1 MMNQWFL
8 IKFVKISE
16 KSLKFLP
23 WCPFYIGAKRPLLK
37 DYGAKRP
44 LLKVHSAKSPLP
56 KCRGAKKPSAETQ
69 DSRLIDID
77 LTRRAFLWFP
87 LCSNP
92 VHSRKYKDFF
102 QKKKFI
108 QESMSAGF
116 HLH

>member
-1 MMNQWFL
+1 MLANFREQQCHQERLTMMNQWFL

-37 DYGAKRP
+37 DYGAKRQ

-69 DSRLIDID
+69 NSR
-77 LTRRAFLWFP
+77 
-87 LCSNP
+87 N
-92 VHSRKYKDFF
+92 
-102 QKKKFI
+102 
-108 QESMSAGF
+108 
-116 HLH
+116 